1 MSSSNTKKK
10 WVSSR
15 LGKKKEELGIK
26 TPPIESQ
33 PESQPKKSSRK
44 VTKKKYNSSSNYKQ
58 GSKKNSKQGSNKNYK
73 QGSKKSSKY
82 NSKKNSKYGSRNN
95 YSKGDN
101 PRFGNKNGSKRNSY
115 RRHKGPKHV
124 IRISNLP
131 EDITVIEL
139 DQLVSEWGSIG
150 NINIKKY
157 NNYHGTSTNC
167 YIDFYNKEEAD
178 YFVEA
183 LDKTPFVNMMLSVM
197 IMDFSSKG

>member
-15 LGKKKEELGIK
+15 LEKKKDELGIK
-26 TPPIESQ
+26 APPKDSQTKESQ
-33 PESQPKKSSRK
+33 TKDSQPKKSSRK
-44 VTKKKYNSSSNYKQ
+44 VTKKNYNSSSNYKK
-58 GSKKNSKQGSNKNYK
+58 GSKKNSK

-82 NSKKNSKYGSRNN
+82 NSKKSSKYGSKNN

-101 PRFGNKNGSKRNSY
+101 SRFRNKTGSKRNSY

-124 IRISNLP
+124 IRMSNLP
-131 EDITVIEL
+131 EDITVTEL

-183 LDKTPFVNMMLSVM
+183 LDKTPFVNMMLSVV
-197 IMDFSSKG
+197 IMDFSSKE